1 MVEFYCIKSNLF
13 STLVDFDTS
22 CEICAAIIQLS
33 LNQQLVVINVY
44 RPPNR
49 DLEYQQELCDCICE
63 IVRRYPNSFIFC
75 VGDLNLPDIDWTSNS
90 IINYQYPL
98 DISRF
103 ILTTAAECYFTQLV
117 NIPTRGEN
125 ILDIVFTNRPS
136 FVNYCTVVPGVSDHD
151 AVVVSFIAKAT
162 YQNEIKHQCYLWNRG
177 NFVDMRVAFTEFS
190 MYICNHYCDDMP
202 ADFLWISIKGE
213 LLNLLDKYVPSK
225 MVSCISR
232 QPWLN
237 RYIKQLSR
245 RKQRCYNWAKISN
258 SPSAWAYYKFLK
270 KEMQRECRK
279 TRNSYMDK
287 PFFDPFVGGKKKN
300 FFRYIKSMRRDNYG
314 IPMLQKDGITYSS
327 DEDKAEVLN
336 EHFASEFWS

>member
-1 MVEFYCIKSNLF
+1 MLGNYSPDIIAGCETWLTSSILDNEIIPDNNYKLYRKDRKDGYGGVLLGIKSNLF
-13 STLVDFDTS
+13 STPVDFDTS

-98 DISRF
+98 DISQF
-103 ILTTAAECYFTQLV
+103 ILTTAAECYFTQLI

-136 FVNYCTVVPGVSDHD
+136 FVKYCTVVPGVRDHD

-162 YQNEIKHQCYLWNRG
+162 YQNEIKHKCYLWNRG
-177 NFVDMRVAFTEFS
+177 RAVAT
-190 MYICNHYCDDMP
+190 
-202 ADFLWISIKGE
+202 
-213 LLNLLDKYVPSK
+213 
-225 MVSCISR
+225 
-232 QPWLN
+232 
-237 RYIKQLSR
+237 
-245 RKQRCYNWAKISN
+245 
-258 SPSAWAYYKFLK
+258 
-270 KEMQRECRK
+270 K
-279 TRNSYMDK
+279 T
-287 PFFDPFVGGKKKN
+287 
-300 FFRYIKSMRRDNYG
+300 
-314 IPMLQKDGITYSS
+314 
-327 DEDKAEVLN
+327 
-336 EHFASEFWS
+336 

>member
-1 MVEFYCIKSNLF
+1 MKLFLIIITNCTEKIGRMDMVEFYCIKSNLF
-13 STLVDFDTS
+13 STPVDYDTS

-125 ILDIVFTNRPS
+125 IHDIVFTNRPS

-151 AVVVSFIAKAT
+151 AVVVSFIANAT
-162 YQNEIKHQCYLWNRG
+162 YQNEIKHKCYLWNRG

-190 MYICNHYCDDMP
+190 MYFSTTVMICLLI
-202 ADFLWISIKGE
+202 FFGLVLKG
-213 LLNLLDKYVPSK
+213 
-225 MVSCISR
+225 SC
-232 QPWLN
+232 
-237 RYIKQLSR
+237 
-245 RKQRCYNWAKISN
+245 
-258 SPSAWAYYKFLK
+258 
-270 KEMQRECRK
+270 
-279 TRNSYMDK
+279 
-287 PFFDPFVGGKKKN
+287 
-300 FFRYIKSMRRDNYG
+300 
-314 IPMLQKDGITYSS
+314 
-327 DEDKAEVLN
+327 
-336 EHFASEFWS
+336 

>member
-1 MVEFYCIKSNLF
+1 MRSLGYVKSLNSFSDSSLKLMLINIQSIISKKEVFWELLGNYSPDIIAGCEIWLTSLILDNEIIPDNNYKLYRKDRKDGYGGVLLGIKSNLF
-13 STLVDFDTS
+13 STPVDFDTS

-75 VGDLNLPDIDWTSNS
+75 VGDLNIPDIDWTSNS

-162 YQNEIKHQCYLWNRG
+162 YQNEIKHKCYLWNRG
-177 NFVDMRVAFTEFS
+177 NFVDMRVAFTELS
-190 MYICNHYCDDMP
+190 MYFCNHYCDDTP

-225 MVSCISR
+225 MVSC
-232 QPWLN
+232 
-237 RYIKQLSR
+237 
-245 RKQRCYNWAKISN
+245 N
-258 SPSAWAYYKFLK
+258 S
-270 KEMQRECRK
+270 
-279 TRNSYMDK
+279 
-287 PFFDPFVGGKKKN
+287 
-300 FFRYIKSMRRDNYG
+300 
-314 IPMLQKDGITYSS
+314 
-327 DEDKAEVLN
+327 
-336 EHFASEFWS
+336 